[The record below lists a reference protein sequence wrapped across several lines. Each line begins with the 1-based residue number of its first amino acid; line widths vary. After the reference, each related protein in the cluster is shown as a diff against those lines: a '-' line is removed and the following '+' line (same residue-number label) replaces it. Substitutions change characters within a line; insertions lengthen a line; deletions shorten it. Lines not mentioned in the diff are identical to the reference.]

1 MFNTCNIGQHRPE
14 KTWAPTQLQPP
25 LPLTPSIWSIE
36 KARPLDSEADCIT
49 EQFLGPP
56 IPCIH
61 DRLALTCLDI
71 RVPIVALRGRGQD
84 IFDLALQLS
93 NQVVHFPLVA
103 QIKQVAEF
111 VEQ

>member
-1 MFNTCNIGQHRPE
+1 
-14 KTWAPTQLQPP
+14 
-25 LPLTPSIWSIE
+25 
-36 KARPLDSEADCIT
+36 
-49 EQFLGPP
+49 
-56 IPCIH
+56 
-61 DRLALTCLDI
+61 LALTCLDI